1 MTVKQKYV
9 IAGDYSEFEQWIIK
23 NNHSLFDY
31 TYVHDATVFTGTEN
45 PHGIFTG
52 SYRSRKDIV
61 GILSKLLTCI
71 TPDSKKHSALWNLYY
86 ELVGQQVLHSNPVGH
101 VNPVKISPSS
111 TLTINIGHP
120 GSGGVI
126 SGTGHSVYRTIYDKL

>member
-1 MTVKQKYV
+1 MKYV

-31 TYVHDATVFTGTEN
+31 TYVYDATVFTGTLN
-45 PHGIFTG
+45 PEGVFTG
-52 SYRSRKDIV
+52 SFRQRPDILRV
-61 GILSKLLTCI
+61 LEVLLTCI

-86 ELVGQQVLHSNPVGH
+86 ELQGQQVLHSNPVGH
-101 VNPVKISPSS
+101 VNPVKGSITSPITIS
-111 TLTINIGHP
+111 IGHP

-126 SGTGHSVYRTIYDKL
+126 GGTGHSAYRTIYDKL

>member
-1 MTVKQKYV
+1 MKYV

-31 TYVHDATVFTGTEN
+31 TYVYDATVFSGTKN
-45 PHGIFTG
+45 PEGVFTG
-52 SYRSRKDIV
+52 SFRQRPDILRV
-61 GILSKLLTCI
+61 LEVLLTCI
-71 TPDSKKHSALWNLYY
+71 TPDSKKHSALWNLFY
-86 ELVGQQVLHSNPVGH
+86 ELQGKLVLHSKPH
-101 VNPVKISPSS
+101 VKISPSS

-126 SGTGHSVYRTIYDKL
+126 GGTGHNTYRTIYDKI